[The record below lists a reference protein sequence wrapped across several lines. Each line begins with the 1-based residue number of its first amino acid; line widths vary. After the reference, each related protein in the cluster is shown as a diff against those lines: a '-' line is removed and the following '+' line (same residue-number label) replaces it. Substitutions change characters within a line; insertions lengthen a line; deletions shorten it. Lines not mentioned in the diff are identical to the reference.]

1 MKDIFKDYSLEQFN
15 SDINGLI
22 KDEAVNNIKLFAATD
37 EAKISVVLKPID
49 DKNFYY
55 GLHPCFSSEKMI
67 DLLFKSKITTGY
79 DFWRVIFKEQIENNW
94 FKISKFKHFD
104 NSFNIEQSELETILL
119 GKSILQMASHFGFR
133 FQCKD
138 TVAEE
143 LKGLLARFWRE
154 ETTDSKYN
162 TNKHYFSKE
171 KTFFCQSGKNQKGT
185 YIDFLGFWPKVIID
199 KLDKEIHIRIDNNVE
214 PGELS
219 IEKIIE
225 SKLKSKKYI
234 TLNELYGMSN
244 KSTNLFSED
253 KFKLRDGNIYYSGTM
268 PRVTEIKYV
277 TDHPSSEQIKYLIM
291 HVERTTFA
299 TVDCM
304 DNPMIMLH
312 PLFGEWYKGRP
323 LYDFLLDF
331 DRYEDKMQS
340 EYLYKQKEDDNVNQ
354 TVSEEKENENK
365 YQTVYEKKE
374 IENINDYLE
383 RSFNTHTVAV
393 SANLETADHYLLVGK
408 RGKGTIDDGEYYCS
422 VNGQSEFNDENV
434 SFYQDSVYED
444 LPTLDFNS
452 KKRLDLNNE
461 IQRETIAELGIS
473 MFEQDWQYYGV
484 SYLSINNKKNDVK
497 SDGESYEN
505 ASKVSKRRM
514 HFNVLTYNKSYSN
527 FEEVYTNHENVT
539 EKFENSLIEGIRLNL
554 YKDWKEFTKSSIEKI
569 SSFAYDHSGIVSFSI
584 LSITMVIN
592 IINKKSSSDI
602 TSMGITDFFE
612 VIVVFLYIV
621 VVTAKWVS
629 NKDVRQHRRTV
640 RFNSR
645 KFKDDASNKNNSL
658 SKLFNK
664 FNFSKHLIN
673 KKEEDF
679 QMHVI
684 LKVMMGL
691 YFLQKKEK

>member
-1 MKDIFKDYSLEQFN
+1 MKDIFKDYSLKEFN
-15 SDINGLI
+15 ENISGLI
-22 KDEAVNNIKLFAATD
+22 KDEVVNNIKLFAATD
-37 EAKISVVLKPID
+37 DAKISVVLKSLD
-49 DKNFYY
+49 DKDFYY
-55 GLHPCFSSEKMI
+55 GLHPRFSSEKMI
-67 DLLFKSKITTGY
+67 DLLFKSKITTKNE
-79 DFWRVIFKEQIENNW
+79 FWKVISKEQIENNW
-94 FKISKFKHFD
+94 FKISKFEHFD
-104 NSFNIEQSELETILL
+104 NSFNLEQSELETILL

-133 FQCKD
+133 FQCKESIVD
-138 TVAEE
+138 E
-143 LKGLLARFWRE
+143 LKQIIAKLWRE
-154 ETTDSKYN
+154 ETANSKYN
-162 TNKHYFSKE
+162 TNKHYFSNE
-171 KTFFCQSGKNQKGT
+171 NTFFCQLGKNQKGT

-199 KLDKEIHIRIDNNVE
+199 KLDEEIHIKMDSDLE
-214 PGELS
+214 SSELVL
-219 IEKIIE
+219 EKIMENTPE
-225 SKLKSKKYI
+225 SGKYI
-234 TLNELYGMSN
+234 TLSELYGMSN
-244 KSTNLFSED
+244 ESTNLSSED

-268 PRVTEIKYV
+268 PRVTEIKYD

-291 HVERTTFA
+291 CVERTTFA

-312 PLFGEWYKGRP
+312 PFFGKVCEGNERP

-331 DRYEDKMQS
+331 DRYEDKIQS
-340 EYLYKQKEDDNVNQ
+340 EYLYKQIEDDDDDDDQ
-354 TVSEEKENENK
+354 TG
-365 YQTVYEKKE
+365 YEKKE
-374 IENINDYLE
+374 IKNINDYLE

-434 SFYQDSVYED
+434 SFYQESVYED

-484 SYLSINNKKNDVK
+484 SYLSINNKKNYMN

-514 HFNVLTYNKSYSN
+514 HFNVLTYNKSYSS

-539 EKFENSLIEGIRLNL
+539 EKFENSLIEGIKLNL
-554 YKDWKEFTKSSIEKI
+554 YKGWKEFTKQSIEKI
-569 SSFAYDHSGIVSFSI
+569 SSFAYNHSGIISFSI
-584 LSITMVIN
+584 LSITMLIN
-592 IINKKSSSDI
+592 IIDKKSSSDI
-602 TSMGITDFFE
+602 TSMAVTDFFE
-612 VIVVFLYIV
+612 VIVVLLYIV
-621 VVTAKWVS
+621 VITAKWVS

-645 KFKDDASNKNNSL
+645 KFKDDSNNKNNSL
-658 SKLFNK
+658 VKLFNK
-664 FNFSKHLIN
+664 FKSRNHLRNI
-673 KKEEDF
+673 KEEDF

-684 LKVMMGL
+684 LKMMMVL